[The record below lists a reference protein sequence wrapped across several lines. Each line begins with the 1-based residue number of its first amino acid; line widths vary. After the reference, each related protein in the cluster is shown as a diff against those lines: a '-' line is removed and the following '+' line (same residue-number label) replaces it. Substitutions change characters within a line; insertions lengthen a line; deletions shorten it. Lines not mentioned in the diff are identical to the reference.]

1 MEFTQ
6 CRGVLS
12 TERPHSVVQALGS
25 QMPPSN
31 FFFLHLYLLM
41 ACVVGH
47 PVPLKEIT
55 AAAITQP
62 WAQRCVHLLM

>member
-1 MEFTQ
+1 MDLAEFTQ
-6 CRGVLS
+6 CCGALS

-25 QMPPSN
+25 QMPPST
-31 FFFLHLYLLM
+31 LLT

-47 PVPLKEIT
+47 PVPLKEIG

-62 WAQRCVHLLM
+62 WAQHCVHLLM